1 MSALEITFA
10 VVGISSFAATA
21 WVCGIVALRILRG
34 PRT

>member
-10 VVGISSFAATA
+10 VLGISSFGATA
-21 WVCGIVALRILRG
+21 WVCGVIALRILRG

>member
-10 VVGISSFAATA
+10 VLGISSFAATA
-21 WVCGIVALRILRG
+21 WVCSIVAWRILRG